1 MQYSSFYIKIY
12 AMKKYLVLLLFLLI
26 AIAKADYVQPKTDRP
41 INWCGT
47 ADALE
52 EYRLGKLPAR
62 PTLSGPVQYIERTN
76 FRVHYTLQGTD
87 AVTVAYAELT
97 ANAMQYSWTIL
108 IDSLGWTPPPPDFG
122 QGGDDRYDI
131 YLKTLSA
138 GVAGVTYAE
147 YSYSTPYPNGV
158 CSHFRIT
165 TDLSYS
171 YLKSTVCHEFHHAI
185 QFRYSSVEGTWWME
199 NCAVWSEEVVYEELN
214 SYLWFLATT
223 PNPLDSPHLQIN
235 TSTNY
240 YWYAG
245 GIWAM
250 FLGEYYDIDCVRKIW
265 TYQGQ
270 ISGQNTLSGM
280 DYVLTNQYGS
290 SLATAL
296 KQYAVWRYFTGSRA
310 DTVHF
315 YKEGN
320 LFPLVRLTQTHYSY
334 PASGN
339 QSSYSLYNPGGAGYI
354 QFQNGGGTF
363 FINFNAAS
371 VYRWACFVVGY
382 RPYNL
387 STVYEL
393 TLNSSAA
400 GSDSLV
406 WQDNE
411 HFALIPVATQW
422 EWSTGGLGFS
432 YSANIRI
439 LHDVAVTR
447 IIGMPTLVDSGAVAF
462 PQAMIKNYGLSTENF
477 LVRFTIGDYYTKTQ
491 NITLLAGDSNLLTF
505 PACTLLT
512 RNYNT
517 YKCTTLLNTDER
529 NNNNSMSDRVFV
541 RVKDV
546 ATIAILEPQGSVI
559 QGAFIYPQARI
570 KNYGN
575 LRENF
580 TVVFT
585 IRTFEINKATSLA
598 AGGQLDLV
606 FDSLWIPVDTGQY
619 VVKCS
624 TRLTNDAVQSNDKAV
639 SVCYVYPPAV
649 YEQESQPINVP
660 YLSFGLTKIYLTKEI
675 NLNNT
680 KVEIYNIQ
688 GKKVYQGT
696 PELLNNIKLA
706 SGCYV
711 LRLNS
716 DNKTYHYKA
725 VLIKK

>member
-1 MQYSSFYIKIY
+1 
-12 AMKKYLVLLLFLLI
+12 MKKYFVLLLFVFVLI
-26 AIAKADYVQPKTDRP
+26 VNAERP

-52 EYRLGKLPAR
+52 EYRQGKLPVR

-76 FRVHYTLQGTD
+76 FRVHYTLSGSD
-87 AVTVAYAELT
+87 AVSVAYAEST

-131 YLKTLSA
+131 YLKTLSS

-165 TDLSYS
+165 TNLSFS
-171 YLKSTVCHEFHHAI
+171 YLKSTVCHEFHHSI

-199 NCAVWSEEVVYEELN
+199 NCAVWSEEVVYSELN
-214 SYLWFLATT
+214 DYIWFLSTS

-235 TSTNY
+235 SSSNY

-245 GIWAM
+245 GIWPM
-250 FLGEYYDIDCVRKIW
+250 FLSECYDVDCVRKIW

-270 ISGQNTLSGM
+270 VSGQNTLSGM
-280 DYVLTNQYGS
+280 DYILTNQYGS

-320 LFPLVRLTQTHYSY
+320 LFPQVRLTQTHYSY

-339 QSSYSLYNPGGAGYI
+339 QSSYPLYNPGGAGYI

-363 FINFNAAS
+363 FVNFNASS

-382 RPYNL
+382 RPNYL

-400 GSDSLV
+400 GSDSFV
-406 WQDNE
+406 WGNYE
-411 HFALIPVATQW
+411 HFAMIPVATQW
-422 EWSTGGLGFS
+422 EWNTGGLNFS
-432 YSANIRI
+432 YSTSIRL
-439 LHDVAVTR
+439 LHDVSVAR
-447 IIGMPTLVDSGAVAF
+447 IIGMPTLVDSGAVVF
-462 PQAMIKNYGLSTENF
+462 PQAMIYNYGLNNENF
-477 LVRFTIGDYYTKTQ
+477 QVRFTVGDYYTNMQ
-491 NITLLAGDSNLLTF
+491 NIFLASGDSALINF
-505 PACTLLT
+505 PACTLVA

-529 NNNNSMSDRVFV
+529 NSNNWVSDRVFV
-541 RVKDV
+541 RVKDI
-546 ATIAILEPQGSVI
+546 ATIAILEPQGNVT
-559 QGAFIYPQARI
+559 QGSYIYPQARI

-585 IRTFEINKATSLA
+585 IGTFEITKSTNLA
-598 AGGQLDLV
+598 AGLQFDLV
-606 FDSLWIPVDTGQY
+606 FDSIWVPVDTGQY
-619 VVKCS
+619 MVKCS
-624 TRLTNDAVQSNDKAV
+624 TRLTNDVIPSNDKAV
-639 SVCYVYPPAV
+639 SICYVYPPAV
-649 YEQESQPINVP
+649 YEQEAEPINVP
-660 YLSFGLTKIYLTKEI
+660 YLTFGSNKIYLSENI
-675 NLNNT
+675 NLDKT
-680 KVEIYNIQ
+680 KIEIYNIQ
-688 GKKVYQGT
+688 GRKVYQGT
-696 PELLNNIKLA
+696 PGLLNNVQFS
-706 SGCYV
+706 SGCYI
-711 LRLNS
+711 LRLNC
-716 DNKTYHYKA
+716 DNKTYLYKA